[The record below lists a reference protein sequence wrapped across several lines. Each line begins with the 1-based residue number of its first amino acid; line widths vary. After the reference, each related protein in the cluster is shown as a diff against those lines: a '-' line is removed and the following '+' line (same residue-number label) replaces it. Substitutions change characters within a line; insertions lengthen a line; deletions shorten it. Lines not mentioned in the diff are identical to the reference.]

1 MKLDCSEVYFVEA
14 GFSNFDSGQLREIL
28 LEFQE
33 VHVSEPPSGR
43 RSLRRPSEGPTGVL
57 VNPNGIRSRSIK
69 ISEKN
74 ISILISFNKPFER
87 KKK

>member
-1 MKLDCSEVYFVEA
+1 MKPDCSEVYFVEA
-14 GFSNFDSGQLREIL
+14 GFSNSDSGQLGEIL

-33 VHVSEPPSGR
+33 VHVSEPPSGC

-57 VNPNGIRSRSIK
+57 ANPNRGRSRYMK

-74 ISILISFNKPFER
+74 ISNLKE
-87 KKK
+87 KKGEKKHFQ